1 MSSAAISCVV
11 TCLVL
16 WSASPVRADLLDQQQ
31 APVSPSPPRSADP
44 RDGEI
49 KDAKGTAVLKGRI
62 VAGDSGKPLRRARVT
77 IRATELGSEG
87 QRTTSTSL
95 DGRYEF
101 RDLPAARYRVSVARS
116 GYLSLDHGQ
125 RRPGEI
131 GRPVQLADGQTLD
144 KVDFAMPRMGI
155 ITGRVT
161 DESGDP
167 IEGVGVFA
175 ARLMFFEGQRRL
187 VPISAGRIQT
197 DDEGEYRI
205 SRLAPGT
212 YYVMATTKEMWTVTE
227 NGQTRQLGYMPTYF
241 PGVANSPEARRLT
254 IGAGERLDAIDF
266 SLVPGRSAKV
276 SGIAVDSAQRPFARV
291 SMSEEVRGLGF
302 ASFGAGPSA
311 AVAGDGTFT
320 IVNVPPGEYTIS
332 ASRMPGDAAGPAEV
346 AIATLFVDGND
357 IENLSLVGSSGGTVR
372 GRIIVE
378 GDTPPKMS
386 AVNVAVR
393 QPLRNQPSPVVLGL
407 QRNRATGVKEDGT
420 FSAENVFGKTRFQV
434 TLPEAWMLKSIVHD
448 GKDIT
453 DTLVELGSGQEL
465 NDVQVVITS
474 RVTTFEGRLADDK
487 NQPVRD
493 ATVLVFDADQEK
505 WFESTRRVRATRPDQ
520 DGQWRLRGMPA
531 GEYLAIA
538 LDYVEDGAWNDPEYL
553 EALRRD
559 ASAVTLAEGA
569 TAAVA
574 LKVVAPKR

>member
-101 RDLPAARYRVSVARS
+101 KDLPAARYRVSVARS

>member
-101 RDLPAARYRVSVARS
+101 KDLPAARYRVSVARS

-197 DDEGEYRI
+197 DDEG
-205 SRLAPGT
+205 
-212 YYVMATTKEMWTVTE
+212 
-227 NGQTRQLGYMPTYF
+227 
-241 PGVANSPEARRLT
+241 
-254 IGAGERLDAIDF
+254 
-266 SLVPGRSAKV
+266 
-276 SGIAVDSAQRPFARV
+276 
-291 SMSEEVRGLGF
+291 
-302 ASFGAGPSA
+302 
-311 AVAGDGTFT
+311 
-320 IVNVPPGEYTIS
+320 
-332 ASRMPGDAAGPAEV
+332 
-346 AIATLFVDGND
+346 
-357 IENLSLVGSSGGTVR
+357 
-372 GRIIVE
+372 
-378 GDTPPKMS
+378 
-386 AVNVAVR
+386 
-393 QPLRNQPSPVVLGL
+393 
-407 QRNRATGVKEDGT
+407 
-420 FSAENVFGKTRFQV
+420 
-434 TLPEAWMLKSIVHD
+434 
-448 GKDIT
+448 
-453 DTLVELGSGQEL
+453 
-465 NDVQVVITS
+465 
-474 RVTTFEGRLADDK
+474 
-487 NQPVRD
+487 
-493 ATVLVFDADQEK
+493 
-505 WFESTRRVRATRPDQ
+505 ST
-520 DGQWRLRGMPA
+520 
-531 GEYLAIA
+531 
-538 LDYVEDGAWNDPEYL
+538 
-553 EALRRD
+553 
-559 ASAVTLAEGA
+559 ASADWRP
-569 TAAVA
+569 
-574 LKVVAPKR
+574 APTT